1 MFYYYFRVFNWF
13 CTAFG
18 MKKPFLLSNGQACNV
33 TYWSKLWSV
42 MVITIFIV
50 LDFTSDNEST
60 KEGIKT
66 YFEDISDINDLIFN
80 IIILI
85 IDFFHPSTLWSE
97 LYMTLSNIFNRLKLS
112 NRNLKM
118 IALKL
123 YVWIFLPSVVFI
135 PIFFMEIFIPQFAQF
150 TILIKVPGYLATLHL
165 VIHLCLV
172 LAVLR
177 NINKILNKT
186 HQFNVKDTEIPFLTK
201 ESSMFRYFR
210 YFFNTNVNFMVAD
223 VSDSNF
229 SIQSLCKIYDDLITC
244 IQLLEKLH
252 GKQILCTIWMMFSGA
267 VIGVTLMSCEE
278 VECPG
283 IITIRIV
290 LPFIWSSLCCIVGDQ
305 LKQEVEWTE
314 ILIMKHL
321 IDFKCDLPRK
331 KVLETFKQLVST
343 NKLQFTA
350 GNLFRVNYH
359 LIIGTIM
366 NVITYSIIC
375 IQLFLRT
382 N

>member
-18 MKKPFLLSNGQACNV
+18 MKKPFLLSNGQAFNV
-33 TYWSKLWSV
+33 TYWSKFWSV
-42 MVITIFIV
+42 MVITIFIA

-60 KEGIKT
+60 KGGIKT
-66 YFEDISDINDLIFN
+66 YLDDISDINDLIFN

-85 IDFFHPSTLWSE
+85 IDIFHPSTLWSE
-97 LYMTLSNIFNRLKLS
+97 LYMTFSNIFNRLKLT
-112 NRNLKM
+112 NQILKM
-118 IALKL
+118 IAFKL

-150 TILIKVPGYLATLHL
+150 TILIMVPGYLATLHL
-165 VIHLCLV
+165 VIHLHLV

-177 NINKILNKT
+177 NINKLLNKAN
-186 HQFNVKDTEIPFLTK
+186 QFHVKDTEIPFLTT
-201 ESSMFRYFR
+201 ESNMFRYFL
-210 YFFNTNVNFMVAD
+210 NIDVNFMEAD

-229 SIQSLCKIYDDLITC
+229 SIISLCKIYDDLITC
-244 IQLLEKLH
+244 VQLLEKLH

-267 VIGVTLMSCEE
+267 VLGVTLMSCEE
-278 VECPG
+278 VECPW
-283 IITIRIV
+283 IITIRIL
-290 LPFIWSSLCCIVGDQ
+290 LPFIWACLCCFVDDQ
-305 LKQEVEWTE
+305 LRQEVEWTE
-314 ILIMKHL
+314 ILIMKRL

-350 GNLFRVNYH
+350 GNLFRVDYH
-359 LIIGTIM
+359 LIIGTVM

-382 N
+382 D

>member
-18 MKKPFLLSNGQACNV
+18 MKKPFLLSNGQACNF
-33 TYWSKLWSV
+33 TYWSKFWSV

-50 LDFTSDNEST
+50 LHFTSDNEST

-66 YFEDISDINDLIFN
+66 YLDDISDINELIFN
-80 IIILI
+80 IIVLV

-97 LYMTLSNIFNRLKLS
+97 LYMTLSNIFNCLKLS

-150 TILIKVPGYLATLHL
+150 TILIKVPGYLAILHL
-165 VIHLCLV
+165 VIHLHLV

-177 NINKILNKT
+177 NINEILNKA
-186 HQFNVKDTEIPFLTK
+186 HVKDTEITFLTK
-201 ESSMFRYFR
+201 ESSMFRYFL
-210 YFFNTNVNFMVAD
+210 NTKINFMEAD

-267 VIGVTLMSCEE
+267 VIRVTLMSCEE
-278 VECPG
+278 VECPWL
-283 IITIRIV
+283 ITIRIV
-290 LPFIWSSLCCIVGDQ
+290 LPFIWSSLCCIVDDQ
-305 LKQEVEWTE
+305 LKQEVELTE
-314 ILIMKHL
+314 IIIMKHL
-321 IDFKCDLPRK
+321 IDFKCDLSRK

-343 NKLQFTA
+343 NKLQFSA
-350 GNLFRVNYH
+350 GSLFCVNYH
-359 LIIGTIM
+359 LIIGTVM

-382 N
+382 D

>member
-18 MKKPFLLSNGQACNV
+18 MKKPFLLSNGQACNF
-33 TYWSKLWSV
+33 TYWSKVWSV
-42 MVITIFIV
+42 MVITIFIAIHFISNN
-50 LDFTSDNEST
+50 DST

-66 YFEDISDINDLIFN
+66 YVEDISDINDLIFN

-85 IDFFHPSTLWSE
+85 IDFFHPLTLWTE
-97 LYMTLSNIFNRLKLS
+97 LYMTFGNIFNRLKLS

-135 PIFFMEIFIPQFAQF
+135 PTFFMEIFIPQFAQF

-165 VIHLCLV
+165 VIHLHLA

-177 NINKILNKT
+177 NINKKLYKA
-186 HQFNVKDTEIPFLTK
+186 HQFYVKDTEIPFLTK
-201 ESSMFRYFR
+201 ESSMFRYFL
-210 YFFNTNVNFMVAD
+210 NINVNFMEAD

-229 SIQSLCKIYDDLITC
+229 SIKSICKIYDDLITC
-244 IQLLEKLH
+244 VKLLEKLH

-278 VECPG
+278 VECPW
-283 IITIRIV
+283 ILSIRIV
-290 LPFIWSSLCCIVGDQ
+290 LPFIWSSLCCIVDDQ
-305 LKQEVEWTE
+305 LRQEVDWTE

-343 NKLQFTA
+343 NRLQFTA
-350 GNLFRVNYH
+350 GSLFRVNYH
-359 LIIGTIM
+359 LIFGTVM

-382 N
+382 D